1 MEIEWGKLFSHRVMV
16 PVQAQKPLGE
26 SGRIVIDWR
35 GIPLAVPYRFDEI
48 PPGNR
53 IRIVKRWQEFGNYF
67 LKLAHPGKGTTV
79 DYAIRCLFNPEKDGS
94 VTHRIFSFLEIAPGC
109 PGGGET
115 VPVWTLV
122 ERLDATTILTLYP
135 DEILEQKM
143 ILEEIVKYRLAAP
156 LEAIEAAFG
165 AMPPWENPDWGD
177 EGNIHLVCVNCF
189 RPLTEQGQT
198 CSH

>member
-1 MEIEWGKLFSHRVMV
+1 MEIEWEKLFSHRVMV
-16 PVQAQKPLGE
+16 PVQAHKPFGE

-48 PPGNR
+48 PPGHK
-53 IRIVKRWQEFGNYF
+53 IRIVKLWQERGNFF

-79 DYAIRCLFNPEKDGS
+79 DYTIRCLFNPEKDGFATQR
-94 VTHRIFSFLEIAPGC
+94 VFAFLEMAPGC

-115 VPVWTLV
+115 VPVWTVV

-135 DEILEQKM
+135 DEMLEQKM
-143 ILEEIVKYRLAAP
+143 IIAEIIQNHLAAP

-165 AMPPWENPDWGD
+165 VMPTWENPDWGD
-177 EGNIHLVCVNCF
+177 EGNIYLVCVQCF
-189 RPLTEQGQT
+189 RPLSEQGQT